1 MHRKYA
7 ITAITLVSL
16 LMAVQSMPSASAVD
30 VDLTK
35 YSAPGV
41 DLWISDYEQVQYSEV
56 CFLINYGNFSILLQ
70 IVNDTGKV
78 KTTYTLD
85 ALSSDVFEIIYP
97 DFGVYSVVVGGLN
110 APLIELPRERAANY
124 LPPPRDSTTWT
135 WTQPEKEPAKYGQ
148 SYVDELIVSLTLT
161 NVLIAALLLSIGAAL
176 GAMIKS
182 VTRFLVPTDF
192 LTVILMALIC
202 LEAIFRPLSTWDVIW
217 YLPLVVGYFLGF
229 LLWHIDYILP
239 VMTNCQE
246 KTLDVRPVA
255 IYLPDDGS
263 GYCIQTQR
271 NKELFKR
278 FLGIPHRLGT
288 DAGLPQDWTGYFKRP
303 YLPKIRG
310 RLTWVQKSEVTVEPT
325 KIWRFNAKRY
335 TTTYRLA
342 HASGVEKAQWLNE
355 AKWYFK
361 LQDMFDRLSLK
372 YNDLLMG
379 GRSESTR
386 ISAAMVE
393 HATSVNP
400 SKRVAKWFGLDQGNI
415 DLETGEA
422 VFTEVEAESSK
433 EQNGIAQRTAEEEG
447 EVEYDDDG
455 ELGEKQET
463 KPKVKVKKKKEQ
475 NDDWEE

>member
-1 MHRKYA
+1 MRRKYA
-7 ITAITLVSL
+7 ITAITLLALFLTVQ
-16 LMAVQSMPSASAVD
+16 AVPSASAVD

-41 DLWISDYEQVQYSEV
+41 DLWIKDYEQVQYSEV
-56 CFLINYGNFSILLQ
+56 CFLINYGDSPVLLQ
-70 IVNDTGKV
+70 VVNDSGKA
-78 KTTYTLD
+78 KSTYTLS
-85 ALSSDVFEIIYP
+85 AHSSDFYEL
-97 DFGVYSVVVGGLN
+97 VYADLGTYTLIVGGLN
-110 APLIELPRERAANY
+110 DSLIELPRVRAASY
-124 LPPPRDSTTWT
+124 LPPPQDAGTWT
-135 WTQPEKEPAKYGQ
+135 FEPPTKEPAKYGQ
-148 SYVDELIVSLTLT
+148 SYVDELIASLTLT
-161 NVLIAALLLSIGAAL
+161 NVLIAALLLSIGASL
-176 GAMIKS
+176 GAMVKS
-182 VTRFLVPTDF
+182 ITKFLVPTDF
-192 LTVILMALIC
+192 ITGIIMALITI
-202 LEAIFRPLSTWDVIW
+202 EIIFRPLGSWSTVW

-239 VMTNCQE
+239 VMTDCKE

-278 FLGIPHRLGT
+278 FLGVPHRLGT

-310 RLTWVQKSEVTVEPT
+310 RLTWVQKSEVTVEPV

-342 HASGVEKAQWLNE
+342 HASGIEKAQWLNE

-386 ISAAMVE
+386 ISVSLVE
-393 HATSVNP
+393 HSTTVNP
-400 SKRVAKWFGLDQGNI
+400 SKRVAKWFGTDQGNI
-415 DLETGEA
+415 DLETGEQK
-422 VFTEVEAESSK
+422 FTEVESASSQ
-433 EQNGIAQRTAEEEG
+433 EQEGISKRTAEEEG
-447 EVEYDDDG
+447 EVEYDPED
-455 ELGEKQET
+455 EPAERPEPKS
-463 KPKVKVKKKKEQ
+463 KVKVKRKKEQ